1 MEFET
6 ILLDKK
12 DQIAT
17 ITFNRPDKMNAAS
30 PAVFSDLDAA
40 LTDIEKDDDIR
51 VVILTGKGEAFSAG
65 ADVEKFEFDKIIKGI
80 EFIENVARPF
90 LHLEYLPKPVI
101 AAVNGYAYGFG
112 TGITLACDVVI
123 ASDKARFGTKEVN
136 WGQIPI
142 ETLLRGAEHMGKR
155 TISYMALTGA
165 TFTAEE
171 AKSVGLVNK
180 VVPHDQLMEEVM
192 KIAERMKKGAPLA
205 QKMIKMV
212 LNRKCREDWDWT
224 VLMMPAIFSSE
235 DVAESMKAFK
245 EKRKPEFKGR

>member
-65 ADVEKFEFDKIIKGI
+65 ADVGKFEFDKIIKGI

-90 LHLEYLPKPVI
+90 LHFEYLPKPVI

-123 ASDKARFGTKEVN
+123 ASDKAKFGTKEVN

-155 TISYMALTGA
+155 TIAYMALTGA

-192 KIAERMKKGAPLA
+192 QIAERMKKGAPLA

>member
-30 PAVFSDLDAA
+30 PAVFSELDAA

-65 ADVEKFEFDKIIKGI
+65 ADVGKFEFDKIIKGI

-90 LHLEYLPKPVI
+90 LHFEYLPKPVI

-155 TISYMALTGA
+155 TIAYMALTGA

-180 VVPHDQLMEEVM
+180 VVPHEQLMEEVM
-192 KIAERMKKGAPLA
+192 KIAEGIKKGAPLA

>member
-1 MEFET
+1 M
-6 ILLDKK
+6 LDKK

-65 ADVEKFEFDKIIKGI
+65 ADVGKFEFDKIIKGI

-224 VLMMPAIFSSE
+224 VLMMPAIFASE

>member
-65 ADVEKFEFDKIIKGI
+65 ADVGKFEFDKIIKGI

-90 LHLEYLPKPVI
+90 LHFESLPKPVI

-123 ASDKARFGTKEVN
+123 ASDKAKFGTKEVN

-155 TISYMALTGA
+155 TIAYMALTGA

-192 KIAERMKKGAPLA
+192 QIAERMKKGAPLA

-212 LNRKCREDWDWT
+212 LNRKCHEDWDWT

>member
-65 ADVEKFEFDKIIKGI
+65 ADVGKFEFDKIIKGI